1 MKQKLWCCYNTE
13 SDTYYLPSL
22 SYRKSDSQDVLRGNW
37 KWEKL
42 RETGWECIKV
52 EVEIKPINEVK

>member
-22 SYRKSDSQDVLRGNW
+22 SYRKSDSQDMLRGNW

-42 RETGWECIKV
+42 RETGWAGNVLK
-52 EVEIKPINEVK
+52 